1 MREFENYETEDE
13 AELSKRQVQRL
24 EKKRKK
30 AELKIYHVDII
41 NDDSWWK
48 SRPWLKD

>member
-13 AELSKRQVQRL
+13 AGLSRRQVQRL

-41 NDDSWWK
+41 NDDSGGK
-48 SRPWLKD
+48 VGHG